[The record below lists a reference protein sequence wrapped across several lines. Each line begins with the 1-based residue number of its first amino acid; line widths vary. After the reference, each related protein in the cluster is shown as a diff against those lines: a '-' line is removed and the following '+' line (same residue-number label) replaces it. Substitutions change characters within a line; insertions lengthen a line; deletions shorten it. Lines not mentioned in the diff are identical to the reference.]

1 MDKSAQNITPGVP
14 RRRLGQGLE
23 VSAIGL
29 GCMEMSWYYGAEGCD
44 DVTAERLIR
53 RALDLGVTLLD
64 TADMYGN
71 GHNEMLVGHA
81 IRGRRQEAVVA
92 TKFGYQRGLDGS
104 DLGFSGKP
112 EYVQRA
118 CEWSLRRLGV
128 ETIDL
133 YYLHRL
139 DPQTPI
145 EDTVGA
151 MARLVEA
158 GKVRHLG
165 LSEVSAATL
174 RRAHR
179 VHPITALQSE
189 YSLWTRDPEQGV
201 LAVCRELGIGFVP
214 FSPLGRGIFGG
225 KLTAATRLEPSDFRN
240 LIPRF
245 ADENLPRNVQMVE
258 RLTALAQARGCTPAQ
273 LALAWLLAQ
282 GPDIVPIPG
291 TKRQKYME
299 ENAAAALL
307 ALTPAD
313 QEAIAAAVPADAI
326 AGARYTPAGMAQVNL

>member
-1 MDKSAQNITPGVP
+1 MDDPAKQITPGVP

-92 TKFGYQRGLDGS
+92 TKFGYMRGLDGS
-104 DLGFSGKP
+104 DLGLSGKP

-128 ETIDL
+128 EAIDL
-133 YYLHRL
+133 YYLHRV
-139 DPQTPI
+139 DPHTPI

-165 LSEVSAATL
+165 LSEASAETL

-189 YSLWTRDPEQGV
+189 YSLWTRDAEAGV
-201 LAVCRELGIGFVP
+201 LATCRELGVGFVA

-225 KLTAATRLEPSDFRN
+225 KLTAATRLEPGDFRN

-245 ADENLPRNVQMVE
+245 SEENLARNVRMVE
-258 RLTALAQARGCTPAQ
+258 RFSAVAQGLGCTPAQ
-273 LALAWLLAQ
+273 LALSWLLAQ
-282 GPDIVPIPG
+282 DPGIVAIPG

-299 ENAAAALL
+299 ENAAAAEIS
-307 ALTPAD
+307 LTTAD
-313 QEAIAAAVPADAI
+313 LEAIAASVPAAAI